1 MNIASCSELDANEL
15 YGMSRG
21 LVLGPNSAKSADWRT
36 RLESEL
42 INQDRFEI

>member
-1 MNIASCSELDANEL
+1 MASRSEFDANEL

-21 LVLGPNSAKSADWRT
+21 LVLGPNSAKSANWRT
-36 RLESEL
+36 WLESEL